1 VVWIH
6 HFEGG
11 FTGKLD
17 RDFRPSCLA
26 ENLGYSVAVRVG
38 ANRFTAFLALAFL
51 LKLLVLLQ
59 LKGHPLTQPDAGLDT
74 TAYVELARRVLAG
87 DWALGPGLYYVSPF
101 YIYVLALS
109 LAAFR
114 SYTAVRVLQIV
125 LGTAAIGL
133 LMAST
138 RRWFGVRAAWI
149 SGGFA
154 ALTGLLTFYE
164 VLILQAAIDPFLT
177 SLGLYCLTVGLT
189 AADGAPAR
197 DLRAESALAG
207 RGRKSSGGS
216 RPGPTVGSA
225 EVERNRAF
233 AFLCAGA
240 VFGLQ
245 TLNRPNTLIA
255 AAGLSVLL
263 AAYLRRVRP
272 AAWVAVGLIAGMA
285 PVAVR
290 NLAVAHE
297 FSFVSSHGGLN
308 FYIGNA
314 PDATGFY
321 RPVNGIRPMIAGQET
336 DVRRVAEKALGHT
349 VTDAEASD
357 YFYGLS
363 RDWTTAHPGA
373 ALLLFVK
380 KLYFVFNRQHIA
392 LPHSYPFYVK
402 DDPTALRFFVV
413 GPWLLFPLGLVGLV
427 AAAPRDR
434 RREYVVWASFVPLYA
449 VAVAIF
455 FVAERYRLPLL
466 VPLCASA
473 GALVD
478 RALVSWQASRLRSF
492 ALPAA
497 ALAAAAVAFNW
508 PLHLNDSRWEEGL
521 RLAQRLVILGRAD
534 DADRWTEKMAA
545 REPHPGA
552 TAEGVAEQYLLLG
565 TNDRAV
571 ALLQRAHAAN
581 PADARLD
588 YDLGRALFRSG
599 RAQEALPHLERGFDA
614 GIELPN
620 GGFDYAAALHAVGQ
634 DAAAASAVRRIRPAD
649 EEPSDAWLRL
659 GRLAAEAHAPDAA
672 EPFFRHAVEMD
683 PGSASG
689 QQQLGLNL
697 LVLNRWED
705 AAAVLARAAQL
716 DPHDPDTLSHL
727 AYCEAKLGQTEDA
740 RSHATAALAI
750 NPRDPLATE
759 IYRIIARAR

>member
-1 VVWIH
+1 VVV
-6 HFEGG
+6 
-11 FTGKLD
+11 
-17 RDFRPSCLA
+17 P
-26 ENLGYSVAVRVG
+26 
-38 ANRFTAFLALAFL
+38 
-51 LKLLVLLQ
+51 
-59 LKGHPLTQPDAGLDT
+59 
-74 TAYVELARRVLAG
+74 
-87 DWALGPGLYYVSPF
+87 
-101 YIYVLALS
+101 
-109 LAAFR
+109 
-114 SYTAVRVLQIV
+114 
-125 LGTAAIGL
+125 
-133 LMAST
+133 AS
-138 RRWFGVRAAWI
+138 
-149 SGGFA
+149 
-154 ALTGLLTFYE
+154 
-164 VLILQAAIDPFLT
+164 
-177 SLGLYCLTVGLT
+177 
-189 AADGAPAR
+189 
-197 DLRAESALAG
+197 
-207 RGRKSSGGS
+207 
-216 RPGPTVGSA
+216 
-225 EVERNRAF
+225 VERKRAF
-233 AFLCAGA
+233 AFLCAGV

-255 AAGLSVLL
+255 AAGLTAVLV
-263 AAYLRRVRP
+263 AYVRLVRP
-272 AAWVAVGLIAGMA
+272 AAWVAIGLMAGMA
-285 PVAVR
+285 PVALR
-290 NLAVAHE
+290 NVAVAHE

-314 PDATGFY
+314 PEATGFY
-321 RPVNGIRPMIAGQET
+321 RPVRGIRPMIAGQET

-349 VTDAEASD
+349 VTDAEGSD

-363 RDWTTAHPGA
+363 RDWITAHPGA

-413 GPWLLFPLGLVGLV
+413 GPWLLFPLGIVGLV
-427 AAAPRDR
+427 AAAPRDH

-449 VAVAIF
+449 IAVALF

-478 RALVSWQASRLRSF
+478 RALVSWHASRLRSF

-497 ALAAAAVAFNW
+497 ALAAAGVAVNW

-521 RLAQRLVILGRAD
+521 RLAQRLVILGRFD
-534 DADRWTEKMAA
+534 DADRWMEKMTV

-581 PADARLD
+581 PADARID

-599 RAQEALPHLERGFDA
+599 RAPEAVPHLERGFDA

-634 DAAAASAVRRIRPAD
+634 DAAAAAAVRRIRPAD
-649 EEPSDAWLRL
+649 EEASDAWLRL

-683 PGSASG
+683 PGSPSG

-716 DPHDPDTLSHL
+716 DPRDSDTLSHL
-727 AYCEAKLGQTEDA
+727 AYCEAKLGRAEDA
-740 RSHATAALAI
+740 RSHAAAALAI
-750 NPRDPLATE
+750 NPQDPLATE
-759 IYRIIARAR
+759 IYRIVARAR

>member
-1 VVWIH
+1 V
-6 HFEGG
+6 
-11 FTGKLD
+11 
-17 RDFRPSCLA
+17 R
-26 ENLGYSVAVRVG
+26 AVTS
-38 ANRFTAFLALAFL
+38 RFAAFLALAFL
-51 LKLLVLLQ
+51 LKLVVLLQ
-59 LKGHPLTQPDAGLDT
+59 LRNHPLVQPDAGLDT
-74 TAYVELARRVLAG
+74 TAYVELAKQVNAG
-87 DWALGPGLYYVSPF
+87 NWALGPGLYYVSPF
-101 YIYVLALS
+101 YIYFLAVS
-109 LAAFR
+109 LAALR
-114 SYTAVRVLQIV
+114 SYTAVRVLQIL
-125 LGTAAIGL
+125 LGTAAIGFL
-133 LMAST
+133 IAST
-138 RRWFGVRAAWI
+138 RRWFGARAAWI
-149 SGGFA
+149 AGGLA
-154 ALTGLLTFYE
+154 AFTGLLTFYE
-164 VLILQAAIDPFLT
+164 VLILQAAVDPFLT
-177 SLGLYCLTVGLT
+177 SLGLYCVTVGLT
-189 AADGAPAR
+189 AAANGGPASDLRPSGAPPGRAR
-197 DLRAESALAG
+197 A
-207 RGRKSSGGS
+207 SSGSS
-216 RPGPTVGSA
+216 RTRTAVVPTKI
-225 EVERNRAF
+225 EPNRAV
-233 AFLCAGA
+233 AFLCAGV

-255 AAGLSVLL
+255 AAGLCVVLV
-263 AAYLRRVRP
+263 AYLRRVRA
-272 AAWVAVGLIAGMA
+272 AAWLAIGLIAGMA
-285 PVAVR
+285 PVALR

-314 PDATGFY
+314 PGASGFY
-321 RPVNGIRPMIAGQET
+321 RPVPGIRPMIAGQET
-336 DVRRVAEKALGHT
+336 DARRVAEKALGHT

-363 RDWTTAHPGA
+363 RDWMTEHPGA

-427 AAAPRDR
+427 AAAPKDR
-434 RREYVVWASFVPLYA
+434 WREYLVWASFVPLYA

-466 VPLCASA
+466 IPLCAGA

-478 RALVSWQASRLRSF
+478 RALVWWHASRLRSF

-497 ALAAAAVAFNW
+497 ALATAGVAVNW

-534 DADRWTEKMAA
+534 DADHWTEKMAA

-552 TAEGVAEQYLLLG
+552 TAEGLAEQYLLLG

-571 ALLQRAHAAN
+571 ALLVRAHTEN
-581 PADARLD
+581 PTDARID

-599 RAQEALPHLERGFDA
+599 RAQEAVPHLARGFDA

-634 DAAAASAVRRIRPAD
+634 DAAAAAAVRRIRPAD
-649 EEPSDAWLRL
+649 DEPSDAWLRL

-689 QQQLGLNL
+689 QQQLGLIL
-697 LVLNRWED
+697 LVLNRLED

-716 DPHDPDTLSHL
+716 DPRDSDTLSHL
-727 AYCEAKLGQTEDA
+727 AYCEAKLGRTVDA

-750 NPRDPLATE
+750 NPQDPLATE
-759 IYRIIARAR
+759 IYRIVARAR